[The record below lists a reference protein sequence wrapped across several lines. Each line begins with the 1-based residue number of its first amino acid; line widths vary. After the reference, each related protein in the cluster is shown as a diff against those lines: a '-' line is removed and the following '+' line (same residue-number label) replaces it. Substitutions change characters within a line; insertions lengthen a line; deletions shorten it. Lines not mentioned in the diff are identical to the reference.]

1 VSWTLFEHA
10 ASRYEAWYATPPGR
24 RADEAER
31 ALLTRLLGGFPKA
44 HSVLEVGCGTGHFTA
59 WLASQGW
66 RVVGVERAP
75 AMLSEMRRQFPDIPV
90 FIGDAHRLP
99 VRARAVDLVVFVT
112 TLEFLEDPL
121 LALAEAVRVARQG
134 LVLVTLNPWSLGG
147 LSRRWGQ
154 QARGTLLSQAQEYSI
169 IVLRRMLRQA
179 AGRRLEGLPWASTLL
194 PNGFWRAQVPIPVG
208 EVVGMAVRLRAEEDA
223 P

>member
-1 VSWTLFEHA
+1 VPWTLFEQT
-10 ASRYEAWYATPPGR
+10 ASRYEAWYATPSGR
-24 RADEAER
+24 RADQAER
-31 ALLTRLLGGFPKA
+31 ALLSRLLGGFPTA
-44 HSVLEVGCGTGHFTA
+44 HQVLEVGCGTGHFTT

-66 RVVGVERAP
+66 WVVGLDRAP
-75 AMLSEMRRQFPDIPV
+75 AMLAEMRQQFPDFPV
-90 FIGDAHRLP
+90 IMGDAHRLP

-112 TLEFLEDPL
+112 TLEFMEDPVR
-121 LALAEAVRVARQG
+121 ALAEAVRVARQG

-179 AGRRLEGLPWASTLL
+179 AGRRLDGLPWTSTLL
-194 PNGFWRAQVPIPVG
+194 PNGFWRALVPIPVG
-208 EVVGMAVRLRAEEDA
+208 EVVGMAARLTDEADA

>member
-1 VSWTLFEHA
+1 
-10 ASRYEAWYATPPGR
+10 
-24 RADEAER
+24 
-31 ALLTRLLGGFPKA
+31 LLSRLLGGFPTA
-44 HSVLEVGCGTGHFTA
+44 QQVVEVGCGTGHFSV

-66 RVVGVERAP
+66 WVIGVDRAP
-75 AMLSEMRRQFPDIPV
+75 AMLAEIRQRFPNIPL
-90 FIGDAHRLP
+90 IMGDAHQLP

-121 LALAEAVRVARQG
+121 VALAEAVRAARQG

-154 QARGTLLSQAQEYSI
+154 QARGTLLSQAREYSI
-169 IVLRRMLRQA
+169 IALRRLLRQA
-179 AGRRLEGLPWASTLL
+179 AGRRLAGLAWASTLF
-194 PNGFWRAQVPIPVG
+194 PNGFWQAQVPIPVG
-208 EVVGMAVRLRAEEDA
+208 EVIGMAVRLTAEEDA